1 MKKKFLLLFLILGI
15 LSFTYKVNALTK
27 YEVSTVT
34 EYFNAIEEISNSS
47 NGEYVIELKDDITVT
62 AASEVKNNNTINNGN
77 TVTIIGNGHSFKCAI
92 GENCR
97 LKVSNATLNLGK
109 SDGSDT
115 LIIEG
120 NGDGTPTYESLV
132 SVGNGVVNMYDGVTL
147 QNNKSGQ
154 TSLVGG
160 AVDINSNGTFNM
172 EGGIIQNNSSE
183 SSGVGGAIAV
193 DDSNARFVMN
203 GGTIT
208 GNTSVAWGGAI
219 YISNGDAILN
229 KGTISNNEAP
239 YGGAVAITGGNLEVY
254 DVNFSNNSGSYSG
267 AILGYNEG
275 DEPSLSI
282 DGAVFMNNAGGYG
295 GAVMNYGVDSLTIE
309 NSYFEG
315 NTATYGGAIIN
326 YSGSTSTQN
335 NVYISNNAQAGGAIY
350 SQSPFTSVN
359 DVIKGNTATASGGG
373 VYLRKTTADFST
385 TDVYN
390 NKATTSSNDYYIS
403 NAMTAVSIKDA
414 SMINGYATYDG
425 TNVNIKNYFTD
436 ASSNRYSL
444 DNVTDAVLYSD
455 VTAGTTYNL
464 TASGDAI
471 YVVTFNTN
479 GGSTI
484 DDGLVEIGDK
494 VIRPTD
500 PTKSGYDFVNW
511 YSDPELENE
520 FNFDTT
526 ITSNITLYAKWA
538 VGSYNVIDGDEQKYE
553 INKGTDISFTIDAAY
568 NLFENGGKVYI
579 DDSLLDAANYTASE
593 DGNGNTVIT
602 LKSSYLNTLSVKDH
616 SLKVEFN
623 NGGKANGTFTIV
635 DNSGEGGDPSGNPKT
650 GDKVYAYVGLLL
662 LSVFG
667 LVLSKIFKKV
677 YNI

>member
-1 MKKKFLLLFLILGI
+1 MKKKFLSLFLILGI

-27 YEVSTVT
+27 YEVSTVA

-47 NGEYVIELKDDITVT
+47 NGEYTIELKDDITVT

-97 LKVSNATLNLGK
+97 LKVSSATLNLGK

-154 TSLVGG
+154 TSLAGG

-183 SSGVGGAIAV
+183 ASGVGGAIAV
-193 DDSNARFVMN
+193 DDLNARFVMN

-219 YISNGDAILN
+219 YISTGDAILN

-239 YGGAVAITGGNLEVY
+239 YGGAVAITGGNLEIKEI
-254 DVNFSNNSGSYSG
+254 NFTGNSGSYGG
-267 AILGYNEG
+267 AVLGYEDTG
-275 DEPSLSI
+275 VSISI
-282 DGAVFMNNAGGYG
+282 DGAVFMTNSGDYA

-309 NSYFEG
+309 NSYFES
-315 NTATYGGAIIN
+315 NSASVGGAIMN
-326 YSGSTSTQN
+326 YAGSTSTQN
-335 NVYISNNAQAGGAIY
+335 NVYIANTAQQGGAIY
-350 SQSPFTSVN
+350 VQSPFTSVN
-359 DVIKGNTATASGGG
+359 DVIKENTATSAGGG

-455 VTAGTTYNL
+455 VTAGTAYNL

-471 YVVTFNTN
+471 YVVTFDTN

-500 PTKSGYDFVNW
+500 PTKAGYEFVNW
-511 YSDPELENE
+511 YIDEQLTTAYDFDLEVTN
-520 FNFDTT
+520 NM
-526 ITSNITLYAKWA
+526 TLYAKWEI
-538 VGSYNVIDGDEQKYE
+538 SDYNIIEGDGQQYQIDKD
-553 INKGTDISFTIDAAY
+553 NDITFKFNAPSS
-568 NLFENGGKVYI
+568 LFENGEKIYI
-579 DDSLLDAANYTASE
+579 DDQLVDSSNYTSSSS
-593 DGNGNTVIT
+593 DNSIT
-602 LKSSYLNTLSVKDH
+602 LKKSFLNSLSAKQH
-616 SLKVEFN
+616 TLKVVFN
-623 NGGKANGTFTIV
+623 NGGSANGTFTVLEKASDDKGII
-635 DNSGEGGDPSGNPKT
+635 NPKT
-650 GDKVYAYVGLLL
+650 GDNIYAYLMLLA
-662 LSVFG
+662 LSSFG
-667 LVLSKIFKKV
+667 LVLTRISKKV
-677 YNI
+677 YDL

>member
-1 MKKKFLLLFLILGI
+1 MKKKFLSLFLILGI

-27 YEVSTVT
+27 YEVSTVA
-34 EYFNAIEEISNSS
+34 EYFNAIEEIGNSS
-47 NGEYVIELKDDITVT
+47 NGEYSIELKDDITVT

-120 NGDGTPTYESLV
+120 NGDGTPTYEPLV

-154 TSLVGG
+154 TSLAGG
-160 AVDINSNGTFNM
+160 AIDLNTNGTFNM

-183 SSGVGGAIAV
+183 LSGVGGAIAV
-193 DDSNARFVMN
+193 DDPNARFVMN

-208 GNTSVAWGGAI
+208 NNTSVAWGGAI
-219 YISNGDAILN
+219 YISDGDVILN
-229 KGTISNNEAP
+229 KGTISNNDAP
-239 YGGAVAITGGNLEVY
+239 YGGAVAITGGNLEIKEI
-254 DVNFSNNSGSYSG
+254 NFTGNSGSYGG
-267 AILGYNEG
+267 AVLGYEDTG
-275 DEPSLSI
+275 VSMSI
-282 DGAVFMNNAGGYG
+282 DGTVFMTNSGEYA

-315 NTATYGGAIIN
+315 NSASVGGAIMN
-326 YSGSTSTQN
+326 YDGSTSTQN
-335 NVYISNNAQAGGAIY
+335 NVYIANTAQQGGAIY
-350 SQSPFTSVN
+350 VQSPFTSVN
-359 DVIKGNTATASGGG
+359 DVIKGNTATSAGGG

-403 NAMTAVSIKDA
+403 SAMTSVSIKDA
-414 SMINGYATYDG
+414 SKINGYATYDG

-436 ASSNRYSL
+436 ESSNRYSL
-444 DNVTDAVLYSD
+444 SNITDAVLYSD
-455 VTAGTTYNL
+455 VTAGNAYNL

-479 GGSTI
+479 GGNNI

-494 VIRPTD
+494 VTRPTD

-511 YSDPELENE
+511 YSDPELENV
-520 FNFDTT
+520 FDFDTT

-538 VGSYNVIDGDEQKYE
+538 VGSYNVIDGDGQKYE
-553 INKGTDISFTIDAAY
+553 INKGTDMSFTIDAAY
-568 NLFENGGKVYI
+568 SLFENGGKVYI
-579 DDSLLDAANYTASE
+579 DDSLLDSANYTASD

-623 NGGKANGTFTIV
+623 NGGKANGTFTII

-650 GDKVYAYVGLLL
+650 GDKVYAYVGLLI